1 MAPRYRHIAGRVRRC
16 VGSVLDGRRDVPSDG
31 GVELV
36 DDVDRRILDALSADA
51 RQPAAAIARKLGLA
65 RSTVQERLVRLER
78 TGVIAG
84 YTVRLGPAATG
95 RAVTAHVA
103 ITVDPKRASAVVGA
117 LATIAEVRSVHT
129 VSGSYDL
136 LAIVA
141 GSSTADIDATL
152 DAIGAIAGVDRTT
165 SSILLRTRFDR

>member
-1 MAPRYRHIAGRVRRC
+1 MAAPTDPI
-16 VGSVLDGRRDVPSDG
+16 
-31 GVELV
+31 
-36 DDVDRRILDALSADA
+36 DRQILDVLSADA

-65 RSTVQERLVRLER
+65 RSTVQERLLRLER

-95 RAVTAHVA
+95 RQVTAHVA

-117 LATIAEVRSVHT
+117 LATIAEVRTLHT

-136 LAIVA
+136 LAVVA
-141 GSSTADIDATL
+141 AETTAAIDAIL
-152 DAIGAIAGVDRTT
+152 DRIGEIGGVERTT
-165 SSILLRTRFDR
+165 SSILLSTRFDR